1 MDTLQNY
8 DSSDSDSDAPEEL
21 ENEIKENSQKSNTN
35 TNTANDNSRNTGKSV
50 KILNNLIPRQVLN
63 KKKENPE
70 KYYSEAYIAKSYA
83 LAKNK
88 SSAPGDTNSNNNS
101 LDLFGIG
108 KINNNYKQNLDN
120 NSGNIDT
127 AATGFKDKV
136 TSIITESD
144 QITEDIQNQDNNNT
158 NKVTRKRKIGD
169 ISDDQIIEF
178 NANEFYQKNNE
189 LIQNGILD
197 SNKIIK
203 ENSKINYYS
212 NNGKNQLSD
221 IIKFTER
228 NYDKLNSKKSKK

>member
-21 ENEIKENSQKSNTN
+21 KNEIKENSQKSNSN
-35 TNTANDNSRNTGKSV
+35 KGKSV
-50 KILNNLIPRQVLN
+50 KIPNNLIPRQLLN

-83 LAKNK
+83 LSKNK
-88 SSAPGDTNSNNNS
+88 SSLGDDTNSNINNS

-108 KINNNYKQNLDN
+108 KINNNYKKNIDN

-189 LIQNGILD
+189 LIQNG
-197 SNKIIK
+197 K
-203 ENSKINYYS
+203 EIMIN
-212 NNGKNQLSD
+212 
-221 IIKFTER
+221 
-228 NYDKLNSKKSKK
+228 

>member
-21 ENEIKENSQKSNTN
+21 KNEIKENSQKSNSN
-35 TNTANDNSRNTGKSV
+35 KGKSV
-50 KILNNLIPRQVLN
+50 KIPNNLIPRQLLN

-83 LAKNK
+83 LSKNK
-88 SSAPGDTNSNNNS
+88 SSLGDDTNSNINNS

-108 KINNNYKQNLDN
+108 KINNNYKKNIDN
-120 NSGNIDT
+120 NSDDIDT
-127 AATGFKDKV
+127 GATGFKDKV

-189 LIQNGILD
+189 LIQNGVLD